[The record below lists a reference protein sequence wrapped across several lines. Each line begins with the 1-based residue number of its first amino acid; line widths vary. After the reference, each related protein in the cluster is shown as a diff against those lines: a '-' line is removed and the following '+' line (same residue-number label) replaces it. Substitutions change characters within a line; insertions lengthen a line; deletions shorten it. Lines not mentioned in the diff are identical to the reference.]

1 MDDTKEENKKYK
13 EMQEAMDEE
22 DKIMEEIE
30 KLLTTLPRAEAEK
43 IIAEKYAPLLEKN
56 SEKTHKAAD
65 EWRGIV
71 EETEKEE
78 N

>member
-1 MDDTKEENKKYK
+1 MDDVEEENKKYK

-30 KLLTTLPRAEAEK
+30 KLLTALPRAEAEK
-43 IIAEKYAPLLEKN
+43 IIAEKYAPILSKI
-56 SEKTHKAAD
+56 SEATHKATD
-65 EWRGIV
+65 EWRGIAG
-71 EETEKEE
+71 ETEKEE